1 MVDDSASARALL
13 GVRLREKGHEVEEVA
28 HAADAAEMALS
39 KPPDAVVTDLWMPGI
54 SGLQLCRLLRAE
66 PATATVPVVLL
77 TASDD
82 RRSRFWAR
90 HAGATAYVTKT
101 EIDRLTDVLGD
112 LTSSPKT
119 RPPPVAASA
128 GRDARQRP
136 GAPLAAARRL
146 ALRVDHRRR
155 GPRAL
160 AEGRGARAALRGA
173 RARSPR
179 DVAGYRWLAL
189 TTDSA
194 PAPHVKY
201 TTRLFI
207 HTHPDL
213 KEVAEREAR
222 DALDVAPPPERRK
235 PDEGDAFVIAD
246 KRAVEAEWSTPPI
259 LLPVRFGT
267 VPMGQIAL
275 APSRR
280 GASHDD
286 RRLIAMMANE
296 LGGPLRMAALVAEAR
311 RLASTDTL
319 TGLLNRRAFVE
330 RIEKARAASDKQ
342 LFPIS
347 MLLLDVDHFKKVND
361 TLGHDAGDAVLQG
374 VARVL
379 SAMARKSDFVARWGG
394 EEFVVVP
401 HVDGRGRRAH
411 RRRARPSRHRRREV
425 RAPERHRASRD
436 GLGRPRERGERRV
449 GHPRSA
455 RPRRQG
461 DVRREASRAK
471 SRGDCMID
479 DALWRFSGSGAP
491 ALTMI
496 AFAIATRGRRVP
508 SRRRRA
514 GRGDCARTGCARQT
528 APAPAPAAA
537 ATTEPPAATSKRTAW
552 PWVIMGARRRARSSP
567 STVLEVHAVE
577 GGRPARRRRDEA
589 LLAPAGRSVAA
600 ALQSPQR
607 QHDNAAKSS
616 RTAALV
622 VGTVGF
628 LAVAGAV
635 VLWFVEG
642 SSSSSAPRTRRRR
655 AGEGEALAP
664 ARRSARATPARAS
677 ARRSESYAVDAA
689 TRSARRSRSRPSR
702 RRS

>member
-1 MVDDSASARALL
+1 VARILLVDDSASARALL

-28 HAADAAEMALS
+28 HAADAAEIALNQ
-39 KPPDAVVTDLWMPGI
+39 PPEAVVTDLWMPGI

-66 PATATVPVVLL
+66 PATAHVPVVLL

-119 RPPPVAASA
+119 RPPPALNPQVQTRGSVQERLSQLLDASLFESTIA
-128 GRDARQRP
+128 GE
-136 GAPLAAARRL
+136 
-146 ALRVDHRRR
+146 V
-155 GPRAL
+155 RAL
-160 AEGRGARAALRGA
+160 SQKAEELEQLFEGLCALA
-173 RARSPR
+173 S

-189 TTDSA
+189 TTDMA

-201 TTRLFI
+201 KTRLFI

-213 KEVAEREAR
+213 KEAAEREAR
-222 DALDVAPPPERRK
+222 DALEVAPPPERRK
-235 PDEGDAFVIAD
+235 PDEGDAFLITD

-267 VPMGQIAL
+267 VSMGQIAL

-347 MLLLDVDHFKKVND
+347 TLLLDVDHFKKVND

-394 EEFVVVP
+394 EEFVVCLTATAEAGARIAAERVRRAIAEARYVLP
-401 HVDGRGRRAH
+401 NGNEHRATASVGLASAENRNWDIHELLGRSDKAMYAAKHRGRN
-411 RRRARPSRHRRREV
+411 
-425 RAPERHRASRD
+425 
-436 GLGRPRERGERRV
+436 RV
-449 GHPRSA
+449 
-455 RPRRQG
+455 
-461 DVRREASRAK
+461 E
-471 SRGDCMID
+471 
-479 DALWRFSGSGAP
+479 
-491 ALTMI
+491 
-496 AFAIATRGRRVP
+496 
-508 SRRRRA
+508 
-514 GRGDCARTGCARQT
+514 T
-528 APAPAPAAA
+528 A
-537 ATTEPPAATSKRTAW
+537 
-552 PWVIMGARRRARSSP
+552 
-567 STVLEVHAVE
+567 
-577 GGRPARRRRDEA
+577 
-589 LLAPAGRSVAA
+589 
-600 ALQSPQR
+600 
-607 QHDNAAKSS
+607 
-616 RTAALV
+616 
-622 VGTVGF
+622 
-628 LAVAGAV
+628 
-635 VLWFVEG
+635 
-642 SSSSSAPRTRRRR
+642 
-655 AGEGEALAP
+655 
-664 ARRSARATPARAS
+664 
-677 ARRSESYAVDAA
+677 
-689 TRSARRSRSRPSR
+689 
-702 RRS
+702 